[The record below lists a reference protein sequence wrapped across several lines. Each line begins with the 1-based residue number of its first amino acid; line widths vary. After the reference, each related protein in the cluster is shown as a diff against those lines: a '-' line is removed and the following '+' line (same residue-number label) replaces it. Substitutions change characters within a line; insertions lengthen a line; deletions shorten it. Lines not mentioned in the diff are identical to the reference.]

1 MSNKRTAL
9 DKTKVNIANLS
20 KAFIDLSSN
29 KAIMES
35 LNELEDSRKFTF
47 MPKLKGTTVDETL
60 WGIAGGI
67 MSGTAA
73 LSNLKL
79 VNVIGYERLGQLI
92 LTWGALTTLAAQLKV
107 PIRAIASRLKINNLL
122 KENLV
127 FYATEI
133 DTSVSP
139 PAVTGLTQRCEVKFL
154 DFLEQHEDAL
164 DAAIEQKIGPV
175 QGKVFQKEFTKD
187 SAVKME
193 KVYDKIKKIDR
204 NWLTGLVVG
213 GGVVG
218 FALAPKIVD
227 IIRKESSGTTNPYDP
242 IAQPQLDQKMTY
254 KKRGQ
259 DFGRPK

>member
-47 MPKLKGTTVDETL
+47 MPKLKGTTMDETL
-60 WGIAGGI
+60 WGMAGGI
-67 MSGTAA
+67 MSGAAA
-73 LSNLKL
+73 LSNLRL
-79 VNVIGYERLGQLI
+79 FNVIGYERVGQLI
-92 LTWGALTTLAAQLKV
+92 LTWGALTTLAAQFKV
-107 PIRAIASRLKINNLL
+107 PIRAIISNLKL
-122 KENLV
+122 KKTLEENLV

-139 PAVTGLTQRCEVKFL
+139 PAVKGFTQRCEVKFL

-164 DAAIEQKIGPV
+164 DAAIEKKIGSV
-175 QGKVFQKEFTKD
+175 QGKKFQKEFTND
-187 SAVKME
+187 SAAKME
-193 KVYDKIKKIDR
+193 EVYNIIKKIDA
-204 NWLTGLVVG
+204 WTLGILVG
-213 GGVVG
+213 GGGIVG
-218 FALAPKIVD
+218 AALSGDIVD
-227 IIRKESSGTTNPYDP
+227 KIRKESSGTSNPWDP
-242 IAQPQLDQKMTY
+242 ISQPKLRQQMND